1 MDVGYPGEAISEG
14 DTGPMTKRVDAA
26 TLKTMIN
33 DGRELALLD
42 VREHGQFGEGHLLLT
57 IPVPYSTLEANLD
70 ALLPRRD
77 VRTVLVDDG
86 DGVAEKAAARMQ
98 AVGFTDIAILD
109 GGVDAWAAAGNVIFK
124 GENVPSKA
132 FGEVVEHAAHTP
144 SISADE
150 LHAMFEKGEDLVVV
164 DGRTPEEYR
173 RMSIPNGIS
182 VPNAELVYRIHD
194 IAPSPDT
201 TVVVNCAGRTRSII
215 GAQTLRNAG
224 IPNKVVALRAGTM
237 GWRLAG
243 FELDHGASRKYPD
256 VSESGMAAAK
266 ARADEM
272 VKTYA
277 IPKVD
282 RATVDAWRG
291 DASRTLYILDVRSAD
306 EYEAGHL
313 PGAAHAPGGQLVQR
327 TDSWVGTRGAR
338 VVLTDDTEIRA
349 ITAAHWLIQM
359 GWDVHVLEGGVGAA
373 ATEKGMPARTVRGLD
388 DIDVDEMTPA
398 EVDAALKDGSAVA
411 LDVDLSA
418 DYRKAHLPGAV
429 WGIRPRLRDA
439 VAKLPTGKRIVVYSE
454 HETRARLAVP
464 DLRALTDAPVAL
476 LKGGREAWTRAGL
489 PTESSP
495 DTPPDAERIDYLFF
509 VHDRHDGN
517 ETAMRDYLSWE
528 EGLPAQIEADGD
540 ANFRVITR

>member
-1 MDVGYPGEAISEG
+1 
-14 DTGPMTKRVDAA
+14 MTKRVDAA
-26 TLKTMIN
+26 ALKQMIN
-33 DGRELALLD
+33 DGQELGLLD

-57 IPVPYSTLEANLD
+57 VPVPYSTLEANLD
-70 ALLPRRD
+70 TLLPRRT
-77 VRTVLVDDG
+77 VRTVLVDGG

-98 AVGFTDIAILD
+98 AVGFSDIAVLD
-109 GGVDAWAAAGNVIFK
+109 GGVDAWAEAGNVIFK

-144 SISADE
+144 SISAAE
-150 LHAMFEKGEDLVVV
+150 LNELFEKGEDLVVV
-164 DGRTPEEYR
+164 DGRTPEEYK

-243 FELDHGASRKYPD
+243 FELDHGATRKYPD
-256 VSESGMAAAK
+256 VSTSGMAEAK
-266 ARADEM
+266 ARAEEM
-272 VKTYA
+272 VKRFN
-277 IPKVD
+277 IPKTNL
-282 RATVDAWRG
+282 AAVDAWRG
-291 DASRTLYILDVRSAD
+291 EKDRTLYILDVRSRE

-313 PGAAHAPGGQLVQR
+313 PGAQHAPGGQLVQR

-349 ITAAHWLIQM
+349 ITAAHWLVQM
-359 GWDVHVLEGGVGAA
+359 GWDVHVLEGGVGSA
-373 ATEKGMPARTVRGLD
+373 ATEKGMPSRSVLGLA
-388 DIDVDEMTPA
+388 DIAVDEMTPA
-398 EVDAALKDGSAVA
+398 DVDAALKDGSAVA
-411 LDVDLSA
+411 IDVDLS
-418 DYRKAHLPGAV
+418 DVYSNGHLPGAV
-429 WGIRPRLRDA
+429 WGIRPRLEA
-439 VAKLPTGKRIVVYSE
+439 TVSKLPKGKRIVLYSE

-464 DLRALTDAPVAL
+464 DLRALTDAPIAL
-476 LKGGREAWTRAGL
+476 LKGGREAWKKARLAV
-489 PTESSP
+489 EASP
-495 DTPPDAERIDYLFF
+495 GVPPDSERIDYLFF

>member
-1 MDVGYPGEAISEG
+1 
-14 DTGPMTKRVDAA
+14 MTNRVDAA
-26 TLKTMIN
+26 GLKKMIN
-33 DGRELALLD
+33 DGQELALLD

-57 IPVPYSTLEANLD
+57 VPVPYSMLEATLD
-70 ALLPRRD
+70 TLLPRRD
-77 VRTVLVDDG
+77 VRTVLVDAG
-86 DGVAEKAAARMQ
+86 DGISEKAAERMK
-98 AVGFTDIAILD
+98 AVGFTDISILD

-150 LHAMFEKGEDLVVV
+150 LQAMFDKGEDIVVV
-164 DGRTPEEYR
+164 DGRTPEEYK

-256 VSESGMAAAK
+256 VSGAGMAEAK
-266 ARADEM
+266 ARAEEM
-272 VKTYA
+272 VKTYG

-282 RATVDAWRG
+282 LGTVDAWRG
-291 DASRTLYILDVRSAD
+291 EKNRTLYVLDVRSQE

-313 PGAAHAPGGQLVQR
+313 PGALHAPGGQLVQR

-349 ITAAHWLIQM
+349 ITAAHWLVQM
-359 GWDVHVLEGGVGAA
+359 GWDVHVLKGGVGSA
-373 ATEKGMPARTVRGLD
+373 ATEKGMPARKVLGLAD
-388 DIDVDEMTPA
+388 MTIDEITPS
-398 EVDAALKDGSAVA
+398 ELDSALKDGSAVA
-411 LDVDLSA
+411 IDVDLSA
-418 DYRKAHLPGAV
+418 EYRKGHLPGAV
-429 WGIRPRLRDA
+429 WSIRPRLKDTI
-439 VAKLPTGKRIVVYSE
+439 AKLPTGKRIVVYSE

-464 DLRALTDAPVAL
+464 DLKSLTDAPIAL
-476 LKGGREAWTRAGL
+476 LKGGREAWTKAGL
-489 PTESSP
+489 PTEASP
-495 DTPPDAERIDYLFF
+495 TVPSDSERLDYLFF

-540 ANFRVITR
+540 AKFRVVTR